1 MGSLRKTTTVIIGA
15 GHAGLAMS
23 KCLSDLGVDHIVLE
37 RGQVANSWCT
47 ERWDSLRLL
56 TPNWQSRLPGYSYK
70 GGDPNGYRSMSEVI
84 QFINDYASFISAPV
98 QSNTNVLKVRPT
110 EYGFQLLTSQGEW
123 ECKTLVIASGAC
135 NIPNVPKIAENLEPK
150 LETFTPFQYRN
161 PDQLPQGGVVVV
173 GASATGVQL
182 ASEIHLSG
190 RPVTLSVGEHVRV
203 PRFYRGRDIKWW
215 MDASGLLDE
224 SYDEIDDLRRAR
236 RVPSLQLTGCKNPII
251 LDLNHLSSIGI
262 KLVGRVAGINESSLQ
277 ISGSLKNVTKLADL
291 KMDRLLDSIDEW
303 TEKNCLNGEIDN
315 PERFKPTQVDES
327 PPLAIDI
334 RSGEVKSIIWAT
346 GFRPDLSWLDVPV
359 LNHKG
364 EIRHNG
370 GIVEHP
376 GMYLLGMQ
384 FLRKRKSSLIDGAGE
399 DARFLSKHLRAYL
412 DGSLTG

>member
-23 KCLSDLGVDHIVLE
+23 KCLSDLGVDHIVLD
-37 RGQVANSWCT
+37 RGQVANSWCA

-70 GGDPNGYRSMSEVI
+70 GDEPNGYRSMPEVI
-84 QFINDYASFISAPV
+84 QFISDYANFISAPV
-98 QSNTNVLKVRPT
+98 QVNTNVLKVRAT
-110 EYGFQLLTSQGEW
+110 EYGFKLLTSQGEW
-123 ECKTLVIASGAC
+123 ECKTLVVASGAC
-135 NIPNVPKIAENLEPK
+135 NIPNVPKIAKNIASK
-150 LETFTPFQYRN
+150 LETFTPIQYRN
-161 PDQLPQGGVVVV
+161 PDQLPQGGVLVV

-182 ASEIHLSG
+182 ANEIHLSG
-190 RPVTLSVGEHVRV
+190 RPVGEHVRV

-236 RVPSLQLTGCKNPII
+236 RVPSLQLTGSKNPII
-251 LDLNHLSSIGI
+251 LDLNHLSSIGV
-262 KLVGRVAGINESSLQ
+262 KLVGRVAGMNEGSLQ
-277 ISGSLKNVTKLADL
+277 ISGSLKNITKLADL
-291 KMDRLLDSIDEW
+291 KMDRLLDGIDEW
-303 TEKNCLNGEIDN
+303 AEKNFLNGEIGKS
-315 PERFKPTQVDES
+315 ERFKTTNVDES
-327 PPLAIDI
+327 PSLAIDI
-334 RSGEVKSIIWAT
+334 TSGEVKTIIWAT

-370 GIVEHP
+370 GIVEYP

-384 FLRKRKSSLIDGAGE
+384 FLRKRKSSLIDGAGD
-399 DARFLSKHLRAYL
+399 DARFLSKHLRAYI
-412 DGSLTG
+412 DGSLT